1 MHRSLLSPRACPARC
16 TVAVR
21 RSAILIFVALA
32 SAALAQHL
40 LSAPRSTS
48 APVSPSTVAARHNI
62 PRPDVALFRARVDS
76 ALAEAHAAKAF
87 WGILIADRD
96 TGETLYELNPDRF
109 FTPASNAKIFTS
121 SLAFATLGA
130 AFQFRTTLESR
141 AQLGPDGHL
150 NGDLVFVGRGDPD
163 ISNRKFPYAG
173 KVEHDGPTEKVLAQ
187 MVDETIAKGL
197 KQIDGDIVADDSYY
211 PYDPYPPGWTVGDL
225 FFTFGAPV
233 SAITFNDNCMSV
245 EITAGAQVGDPATLS
260 VDPSA
265 ALNTF
270 GYDLKTISP
279 DGKPEFGVVRQPG
292 EQFLLL
298 RGRIPVGHSPMV
310 LDLAMPD
317 PAQAAAVALKQLF
330 QSRGITVTGTARVH
344 HAPPPEIY
352 PDAPIVM
359 GPAPVPPSPT
369 AIVFAEHLSPPLSE
383 IVRVTNKVSQNLH
396 AELLLR
402 AVAEEKKGFGVTD
415 AGLWVEQDF
424 LKSIGVA
431 DGDVV
436 FSDGSGLAR
445 DDLVTP
451 RAMLQLLRYDAQQP
465 WAADYISTF
474 PIAGVDGTLENR
486 FKDTPASG
494 LIQAKTGALDHVRA
508 MSGFATTLHGEHLIF
523 TIFGNNNPQR
533 GRDSVVAMDAIAVAM
548 VETLGPPPPHR
559 PAKKAAKKK

>member
-1 MHRSLLSPRACPARC
+1 M
-16 TVAVR
+16 R
-21 RSAILIFVALA
+21 RSAILILVVLA
-32 SAALAQHL
+32 YIAFAQRL
-40 LSAPRSTS
+40 LSAAHSNPAAAFTLLSG
-48 APVSPSTVAARHNI
+48 ARHDD
-62 PRPDVALFRARVDS
+62 PRTDIALFRTRVDA
-76 ALAEAHAAKAF
+76 ALAEAHTAKAF
-87 WGILIADRD
+87 WGILVADRD
-96 TGETLYELNPDRF
+96 TGETLYELNADHF

-121 SLAFATLGA
+121 SLAFATLGP
-130 AFQFRTTLESR
+130 AFQFRTTLESK
-141 AQLGPDGHL
+141 AKLDADGHL

-173 KVEHDGPTEKVLAQ
+173 KVEHDGPTERVLAQ
-187 MVDETIAKGL
+187 MVDEAIAKGL
-197 KQIDGDIVADDSYY
+197 KQIDGDVVADDSYY

-233 SAITFNDNCMSV
+233 GAVTFNDNCISV
-245 EITAGAQVGDPATLS
+245 EIIAGAQAGDPATLS
-260 VDPSA
+260 VDPAA
-265 ALNTF
+265 ALNSF
-270 GYDLKTISP
+270 GYDLKTIAA

-292 EQFLLL
+292 AQFLLL
-298 RGRIPVGHSPMV
+298 RGRIPVAHSPMV

-317 PAQAAAVALKQLF
+317 PAQITAVALKQIF
-330 QSRGITVTGTARVH
+330 ESRGISVTGGARIH

-352 PDAPIVM
+352 PDAPIVL
-359 GPAPVPPSPT
+359 GPAPIPPSPT

-383 IVRVTNKVSQNLH
+383 MVRVTNKVSQNLH

-402 AVAEEKKGFGVTD
+402 AVAEGKKGFGVTD

-436 FSDGSGLAR
+436 FSDGSGLSR

-451 RAMLQLLRYDAQQP
+451 RAVVQLLRYDAQQP
-465 WAADYISTF
+465 WGADYISTF

-508 MSGFATTLHGEHLIF
+508 MSGFATTLHGERLVF

-533 GRDSVVAMDAIAVAM
+533 GRDSTVAMDAIVVAM
-548 VETLGPPPPHR
+548 VETLGPPPPRR
-559 PAKKAAKKK
+559 PSKKLAKKK